1 MSCHNH
7 FSEEQIID
15 YLRGEA
21 EDEASVKQH
30 LDHCPHCQQLQEQ
43 WKPFFAK
50 ETEAHIRPPE
60 RLKKRILHTIRTEQR
75 KPFFHFLTLRPLT
88 ARFSLVVIV
97 LLLGSWLTISQVQK
111 TSLQHS
117 AEEPLPFLMNEET
130 TLYEISPEDNTA
142 IKGYAWINNDSNE
155 LMLLVDGLHPV
166 SLNDYQ
172 AWIRSTTDLKDAGII
187 QVNGAQGQLYL
198 QDDIVNQLD
207 HIILSKE
214 PRGGSI
220 QPTDPNPFLIKLS
233 MP

>member
-1 MSCHNH
+1 MSCHN
-7 FSEEQIID
+7 FSEELIID
-15 YLRGEA
+15 YLLGETG
-21 EDEASVKQH
+21 DEAGLKQH
-30 LDHCPHCQQLQEQ
+30 LDHCPHCQQLHDQ

-50 ETEAHIRPPE
+50 EAEAQIRPPA
-60 RLKKRILHTIRTEQR
+60 RLKKRLLHTIRADQR
-75 KPFFHFLTLRPLT
+75 KPFFHFLTRSTLP
-88 ARFSLVVIV
+88 ARFSFVVIV

-111 TSLQHS
+111 KSLQHS
-117 AEEPLPFLMNEET
+117 AEEPPLFLMNEET
-130 TLYEISPEDNTA
+130 TLYEITPEDNTA

-166 SLNDYQ
+166 SINDYQ
-172 AWIRSTTDLKDAGII
+172 AWIRSTTDLKDAGLI

-214 PRGGSI
+214 PRGGSVK
-220 QPTDPNPFLIKLS
+220 PTDPNPFLIKLS